1 MSNPESDAMQ
11 PFVKLFLAAAEG
23 NDGRVGMRTLS
34 RILKL
39 AGVEKTPLEL
49 ARDGWIVPVTAD
61 GKTKTGWYLAGEKMA
76 AASDVPPDGPYEYA
90 QWLVAKKEGVLAQK
104 AAIQADLRE
113 RIAAVDA
120 ELAEIGL
127 AEEALAHL
135 RRIKERAK

>member
-1 MSNPESDAMQ
+1 M
-11 PFVKLFLAAAEG
+11 
-23 NDGRVGMRTLS
+23 
-34 RILKL
+34 
-39 AGVEKTPLEL
+39 
-49 ARDGWIVPVTAD
+49 
-61 GKTKTGWYLAGEKMA
+61 
-76 AASDVPPDGPYEYA
+76 
-90 QWLVAKKEGVLAQK
+90 AQK